1 MCGGGTCQSTGFSR
15 MQTQSSC
22 SMPFTVQAG
31 SHQIGTA
38 IVVVTL
44 PLLSAAAKRSLQ
56 SNSARFINSSS
67 PANARRLQGHCEAC
81 QCTAVSRWVGDY
93 IVSSGRFFFFPL
105 PLSSRGLQPWATRAA
120 SDPQYKENVL
130 GSCPFLP
137 SLKTPHHFA
146 MFFLLAP
153 SASCTILPL
162 LNQTEANV
170 M

>member
-1 MCGGGTCQSTGFSR
+1 

-22 SMPFTVQAG
+22 SRPFTVQAG

-44 PLLSAAAKRSLQ
+44 PLLSVAAAAKRSLQ
-56 SNSARFINSSS
+56 SNSACLINSSF

-93 IVSSGRFFFFPL
+93 IVSSGRFFFSPC
-105 PLSSRGLQPWATRAA
+105 PSSRGLQPWATRAA

-137 SLKTPHHFA
+137 SLKTQHHFA
-146 MFFLLAP
+146 FSFYLHRQIVALF
-153 SASCTILPL
+153 SHS
-162 LNQTEANV
+162 
-170 M
+170 

>member
-44 PLLSAAAKRSLQ
+44 PLLSAVAKRSLQ

-93 IVSSGRFFFFPL
+93 IVSNGRFFFFPC
-105 PLSSRGLQPWATRAA
+105 PSHREACSHGQPELRATRSIKKMYWAHA
-120 SDPQYKENVL
+120 
-130 GSCPFLP
+130 
-137 SLKTPHHFA
+137 HF
-146 MFFLLAP
+146 FP
-153 SASCTILPL
+153 R
-162 LNQTEANV
+162 
-170 M
+170 